1 MQATASNTDPAHA
14 SLLLAQEPETR
25 AVPPEIFDSQTI
37 RLPPSWSPATQVHR
51 YLASLDVIQKQVL
64 VRTLRSPSYSVDLI
78 ECPLS
83 EAGPDLILDQDSC
96 VVLCH
101 LQSLPSSAET
111 LIAKIC
117 NLSFRYSFIFVLFEA
132 YPQSFSHRSRPDA
145 ETLFAY
151 SPPVIKAITKVR
163 RRLVI
168 LGGLG
173 QKLKTTDVNWA
184 FADTVDD
191 AALFIRAFG
200 DHLQRCDVND
210 GVLWTDRAWL
220 DEEYDGEQD
229 LVQVPGM
236 NPFAARVILC
246 QHPLEAF
253 LEMHPNERLQALG
266 ALIGSERVAQF
277 NEMVARKL
285 TELESESE
293 NSAAGV
299 EELDVGDEGDA
310 YGHE

>member
-1 MQATASNTDPAHA
+1 
-14 SLLLAQEPETR
+14 
-25 AVPPEIFDSQTI
+25 
-37 RLPPSWSPATQVHR
+37 
-51 YLASLDVIQKQVL
+51 LDVIQKQVL

-168 LGGLG
+168 L
-173 QKLKTTDVNWA
+173 
-184 FADTVDD
+184 DTVDD

-210 GVLWTDRAWL
+210 GVLWTDRAW
-220 DEEYDGEQD
+220 
-229 LVQVPGM
+229 
-236 NPFAARVILC
+236 
-246 QHPLEAF
+246 
-253 LEMHPNERLQALG
+253 
-266 ALIGSERVAQF
+266 
-277 NEMVARKL
+277 
-285 TELESESE
+285 
-293 NSAAGV
+293 
-299 EELDVGDEGDA
+299 
-310 YGHE
+310 